1 MTLLLNS
8 TRTTEAPTAAA
19 PGSVTLARATSAE
32 WIKFRSLRST
42 GWTVVT
48 TIVLM
53 VGVSVLAAWGTT
65 QLDDAGTPR
74 GEMNVAQL
82 LSAGYQLAQLGV
94 AVLGVLMITG
104 EYSTGMIRATFT
116 AVPSRLPVL
125 WAKAVVLTGAV
136 LAMTLVAMALSYLT
150 TMPFHRDLRATFDLS
165 DAETLRM
172 TIGLPLYLAAIGLLA
187 FAVGALIRHSAA
199 ALTGVIALLLVVEN
213 VLFMIPVRAVELV
226 SPFLPSTAGRLVLF
240 DHETLTAIN
249 AAGGGADPTPWQ
261 GYAVLIMWVAVLTW
275 IAGARLRRRDA

>member
-1 MTLLLNS
+1 MTLLLSS
-8 TRTTEAPTAAA
+8 TRTAQAPTAAA
-19 PGSVTLARATSAE
+19 PGSVTLARAISAE
-32 WIKFRSLRST
+32 WIKFHTIRST
-42 GWTVVT
+42 RWTVAATV
-48 TIVLM
+48 VLM

-82 LSAGYQLAQLGV
+82 LSAGYQRAQLGV

-104 EYSTGMIRATFT
+104 EYSTGMFRATFT

-125 WAKAVVLTGAV
+125 WAKAVVLTGTV
-136 LAMTLVAMALSYLT
+136 LAMTLVGMALSYVT
-150 TMPFHRDLRATFDLS
+150 TMPFHSDLRATFDLS

-172 TIGLPLYLAAIGLLA
+172 TIGLPLYLAAIGMLA
-187 FAVGALIRHSAA
+187 FAVGALVRHSAA

-213 VLFMIPVRAVELV
+213 VLFLVPVRAVELF

-240 DHETLTAIN
+240 DHETLAAID

-261 GYAVLIMWVAVLTW
+261 GYAVLIAWVAVLMW